1 MLGLRVLDSKNLRK
15 MAMVE
20 RYAREKMKK
29 LWDLEAKY
37 SAWLE
42 VEKALVKGWNAL
54 GLIPDSD
61 CEKIC
66 KNAKFDIA
74 RIDEIE
80 AVTKH
85 DLIAFTTSVAES
97 LGEESRWFHY
107 GITSSDTIDTAV
119 ALQMRDSLQIII
131 EGVKG
136 LQEAIKKRAY
146 EHKDTLMVGRS
157 HGIHGEPITF
167 GLVCAIWYDEITRHL
182 RALESTLEVISV
194 GKISG
199 AMGNLA
205 HTPIELEELVCK
217 NLGLKAAPAS
227 NQVIQRDRYARL
239 ITDLALLAS
248 SCEKIAVEIRHL
260 QRTEVY
266 EAEEYFS
273 KGQKGSS
280 AMPHKRNPV
289 LSENIT
295 GLCRVIRSYALP
307 AMENVALW
315 HERDISHSSVE
326 RFILPDSFITSDF
339 MLARLTGLIEN
350 LVVYPK
356 NMLKNLNLTGGLVFS
371 QRILL
376 ELPKCG
382 VSREDA
388 YKIVQRNAMK
398 VWESLQNGE
407 AAVNERGESLYLQ
420 YLLADSELVGLL
432 SRGGDSKESKSGADS
447 NNAESKSGEAIIRE
461 CFDFGYYTK
470 NVDSIFKRVFG
481 E

>member
-1 MLGLRVLDSKNLRK
+1 
-15 MAMVE
+15 MVE
-20 RYAREKMKK
+20 RYAREEMKK
-29 LWDLEAKY
+29 LWDMNAKY

-42 VEKALVKGWNAL
+42 VEKALVRGWNKL

-97 LGEESRWFHY
+97 LGEESRWVHY
-107 GITSSDTIDTAV
+107 GITSSDCIDTAV
-119 ALQMRDSLQIII
+119 ALQMRDSLKIILDDI
-131 EGVKG
+131 RQVR
-136 LQEAIKKRAY
+136 EAIKTRAY
-146 EHKDTLMVGRS
+146 QHKDTLMVGRS

-167 GLVCAIWYDEITRHL
+167 GLVLAIWYDELGRHL
-182 RALESTLEVISV
+182 KALESTLEVISV
-194 GKISG
+194 GQLSG

-205 HTPIELEELVCK
+205 HTPMELEELVCK
-217 NLGLKAAPAS
+217 ELGLKPAPVS

-239 ITDLALLAS
+239 MSDLALLAS
-248 SCEKIAVEIRHL
+248 SCEKIAVEVRHL

-266 EAEEYFS
+266 EAEEYFES
-273 KGQKGSS
+273 GQKGSS

-295 GLCRVIRSYALP
+295 GLCRMIRAYAMP

-326 RFILPDSFITSDF
+326 RFILPDSFITTDF
-339 MLARLTGLIEN
+339 MLMRLKGLLEK

-356 NMLKNLNLTGGLVFS
+356 NMMKNLNLTGGLVFS

-376 ELPKCG
+376 ELPKKG

-398 VWESLQNGE
+398 VWGDLQNGKS
-407 AAVNERGESLYLQ
+407 ALNDKGESLYLQ
-420 YLLADSELVGLL
+420 YLLADSELVGLI
-432 SRGGDSKESKSGADS
+432 
-447 NNAESKSGEAIIRE
+447 GEAAIRE
-461 CFDFGYYTK
+461 CFEFSYYTK

>member
-1 MLGLRVLDSKNLRK
+1 
-15 MAMVE
+15 MVE
-20 RYAREKMKK
+20 RYARDEMKN
-29 LWDLEAKY
+29 LWSMEAKY

-42 VEKALVKGWNAL
+42 VEKALVRGWNRL

-66 KNAKFDIA
+66 KNARFDIA

-97 LGEESRWFHY
+97 LGEESRWVHY
-107 GITSSDTIDTAV
+107 GITSSDCIDTAV
-119 ALQMRDSLQIII
+119 ALQIRDSLKIII
-131 EGVKG
+131 KD
-136 LQEAIKKRAY
+136 LQDLREAIKTRAM
-146 EHKDTLMVGRS
+146 EHKYTLMVGRS

-167 GLVCAIWYDEITRHL
+167 GLVLAIWYDEIGRHL
-182 RALESTLEVISV
+182 KALESSVKTISV
-194 GKISG
+194 GQLSG

-205 HTPIELEELVCK
+205 HTPIELEELVCEE
-217 NLGLKAAPAS
+217 LGLSPAPVS
-227 NQVIQRDRYARL
+227 NQVIQRDRYARVMS
-239 ITDLALLAS
+239 DLALLAS

-266 EAEEYFS
+266 EAEEFFEV
-273 KGQKGSS
+273 GQKGSS

-295 GLCRVIRSYALP
+295 GLCRMIRSYALP

-326 RFILPDSFITSDF
+326 RFILPDGFITTDF
-339 MLARLTGLIEN
+339 MLARLSNLIKK
-350 LVVYPK
+350 LVIYPK

-376 ELPKCG
+376 ELPKKG

-398 VWESLQNGE
+398 VWRDLQEGKS
-407 AAVNERGESLYLQ
+407 ALNEKGESLYLQ
-420 YLLADSELVGLL
+420 YLLADGELVGLI
-432 SRGGDSKESKSGADS
+432 GA
-447 NNAESKSGEAIIRE
+447 EAVRE
-461 CFDFGYYTK
+461 CFGFDYYTK
-470 NVDSIFKRVFG
+470 SVDSIFKRVFG
-481 E
+481 K

>member
-1 MLGLRVLDSKNLRK
+1 
-15 MAMVE
+15 MVE
-20 RYAREKMKK
+20 RYAKEEMKK
-29 LWDLEAKY
+29 LWDMNAKY

-42 VEKALVKGWNAL
+42 VEKALVRGWNKL
-54 GLIPDSD
+54 GLIPDND

-85 DLIAFTTSVAES
+85 DLIAFTTSVSES

-107 GITSSDTIDTAV
+107 GITSSDCIDTAV
-119 ALQMRDSLQIII
+119 ALQMRDSLKII
-131 EGVKG
+131 
-136 LQEAIKKRAY
+136 LQDIKELKEAIKSRAI
-146 EHKDTLMVGRS
+146 EHKNTLMVGRS

-167 GLVCAIWYDEITRHL
+167 GLVLAIWYDEISRHQK
-182 RALESTLEVISV
+182 ALESTMEVISV
-194 GKISG
+194 GQLSG

-205 HTPIELEELVCK
+205 HTPIELEELVCED
-217 NLGLKAAPAS
+217 LGLKAAPAS

-239 ITDLALLAS
+239 MSDLALLAS
-248 SCEKIAVEIRHL
+248 SCEKFAVQIRHM

-273 KGQKGSS
+273 EGQKGSS

-295 GLCRVIRSYALP
+295 GLCRMIRSYALP

-339 MLARLTGLIEN
+339 MLSRLTNLIKN

-356 NMLKNLNLTGGLVFS
+356 NMMKNLNLTGGLVFS

-376 ELPKCG
+376 ELPKKG
-382 VSREDA
+382 VKREDA

-398 VWESLQNGE
+398 VWGDLQEGK
-407 AAVNERGESLYLQ
+407 AVVNEKGESLYLQ
-420 YLLADSELVGLL
+420 YLLADSELVGII
-432 SRGGDSKESKSGADS
+432 GE
-447 NNAESKSGEAIIRE
+447 EAIKE
-461 CFDFGYYTK
+461 CFEFSYYTK
-470 NVDSIFKRVFG
+470 NVEAIFKRVFG
-481 E
+481 

>member
-1 MLGLRVLDSKNLRK
+1 
-15 MAMVE
+15 MVE
-20 RYAREKMKK
+20 RYAREQMKS
-29 LWDLEAKY
+29 LWSLEAKY

-42 VEKALVKGWNAL
+42 VEIALVRGWNKL

-66 KNAKFDIA
+66 ANAKFDIK

-107 GITSSDTIDTAV
+107 GITSSDCIDTAV
-119 ALQMRDSLQIII
+119 ALQMRDSLKLIID
-131 EGVKG
+131 GVKN
-136 LQEAIKKRAY
+136 LREVVKRRAY
-146 EHKDTLMVGRS
+146 QHKDTVMVGRS

-167 GLVCAIWYDEITRHL
+167 GLVCAVWFAELGRHL
-182 RALESTLEVISV
+182 DALHSSLEIISV
-194 GKISG
+194 GQLSG

-205 HTPIELEELVCK
+205 HTPIELEELVCE
-217 NLGLKAAPAS
+217 NLGLKPAPVS
-227 NQVIQRDRYARL
+227 NQVIQRDRYARV

-266 EAEEYFS
+266 EAEEFFEE
-273 KGQKGSS
+273 GQKGSS

-295 GLCRVIRSYALP
+295 GLCRVIRAYALP

-326 RFILPDSFITSDF
+326 RFILPDSFITTDF
-339 MLARLTGLIEN
+339 MLARLTQLLDK

-356 NMLKNLNLTGGLVFS
+356 NMRKNLNLTGGLVFS
-371 QRILL
+371 QRVLL
-376 ELPKCG
+376 ELPKKG
-382 VSREDA
+382 ISRENA
-388 YKIVQRNAMK
+388 YKIVQRNAMR
-398 VWESLQNGE
+398 VWQNLQNNEVQEGKS
-407 AAVNERGESLYLQ
+407 ALNERGESLYLQ
-420 YLLADSELVGLL
+420 YLLEDSELV
-432 SRGGDSKESKSGADS
+432 SAI
-447 NNAESKSGEAIIRE
+447 GEQAIKE
-461 CFDFGYYTK
+461 CFDVSYYTK
-470 NVDSIFKRVFG
+470 SVDSIFKRVFG